1 MSSSAHSTPLD
12 SSVPSDIVLLLRAD
26 AERSWLDRE
35 VIPVLRQIELAEPLP
50 GEQVGAAL
58 AYLEGSWSEAMLR
71 ARQTDAAH
79 RRGAR
84 TRQTRL
90 GARAERYHTA
100 VRALRG
106 ILAERVGAYV
116 EAPPGSA
123 EPRCAR
129 IA

>member
-1 MSSSAHSTPLD
+1 MSSAAKPTELD

-35 VIPVLRQIELAEPLP
+35 VIPVLRQIERREPLP

-58 AYLEGSWSEAMLR
+58 AYLEDSWSEALLR

-79 RRGAR
+79 RRGAK

-106 ILAERVGAYV
+106 LLAERVGAYV

-123 EPRCAR
+123 APRCAR